1 MIEYNQRWFTKDKE
15 GRGEK
20 ELLEEISKNNEK
32 SRPSRA
38 KPDGEGD
45 PEMAKIL
52 LSLTKVK
59 GKEATATVMA
69 ELPPSVRGHN
79 RDDFDDEKNEAEEEA
94 DGEKNNGNDDNDDGG
109 ELGTMATTT
118 NGAMVMLTTEE
129 TSLTTTTVKKLMGLW
144 IMTIL
149 RASLLR
155 ISLSTSHYLKAKHWS
170 FSWQA
175 IT

>member
-1 MIEYNQRWFTKDKE
+1 M
-15 GRGEK
+15 
-20 ELLEEISKNNEK
+20 LEEISENNEK

-69 ELPPSVRGHN
+69 KLPPSVRGHN
-79 RDDFDDEKNEAEEEA
+79 RDDFDDKKNEAEEEA

-109 ELGTMATTT
+109 GELAMTATTT
-118 NGAMVMLTTEE
+118 NGAMVMLMMEE
-129 TSLTTTTVKKLMGLW
+129 TSSTTTTMKKLIGSPT
-144 IMTIL
+144 MTTL

-155 ISLSTSHYLKAKHWS
+155 ISLSTSHYPKALTLEFLLASNYLMH
-170 FSWQA
+170 
-175 IT
+175 

>member
-69 ELPPSVRGHN
+69 KLPPSVRGHN
-79 RDDFDDEKNEAEEEA
+79 CDNFDNEKNEAEEEA
-94 DGEKNNGNDDNDDGG
+94 DGEKNNSSHS
-109 ELGTMATTT
+109 M
-118 NGAMVMLTTEE
+118 
-129 TSLTTTTVKKLMGLW
+129 TSN
-144 IMTIL
+144 
-149 RASLLR
+149 SLQFFALY
-155 ISLSTSHYLKAKHWS
+155 SSFTYSSNPSNFDLSVPPIES
-170 FSWQA
+170 
-175 IT
+175 